1 MRVYFVQPPWPGPG
15 YGLRSQN
22 RWPRKRGDKYNRYPI
37 LLAYVVTLLKNA
49 GHQVRYLDSGYLEL
63 DYEQT
68 LQKIGVYNPDIVYI
82 ETATSAFL
90 HDIKFA
96 KLLKQRFPKVILIA
110 AGTHVSY
117 FPEKS
122 LEDAP
127 IDIVIK
133 GEFDLP
139 SLNAVNALQE
149 GGDLSGV
156 LGIAYRD
163 KEGNI
168 KNNPDQPL
176 MKDLD
181 LLPFPDREI
190 IPHQYYA
197 EAHVVNF
204 PFTFIMGGR
213 GCPHSCTYC
222 LWTNIYY
229 ARQFRSRS
237 PDNICDELEWL
248 IKTYGIKEVYFDEG
262 TFNVTE
268 KRAIDISRR
277 IVERG
282 IKITWGCNGRV
293 DRVNKEMLHWMKRAG
308 CKIICYGPESAN
320 LETLKR
326 IKKAI
331 TPEQTVRCFQLM
343 KGSGI
348 HAHANFMIGWP
359 WEAAKDIERTI
370 QHAVD
375 IKPDSVQFSLV
386 FPIPGTKMYE
396 EAKEKDWFHE
406 DVLSDWGRFEMST
419 GPVLKSITSKE
430 ELMNA
435 IAKSHAKFYMRPE
448 YIIKQIFKIKG
459 MKDVK
464 KIVRGAD
471 SVIRGKILYN
481 LGRKKPMISSS

>member
-181 LLPFPDREI
+181 LLPFHI
-190 IPHQYYA
+190 
-197 EAHVVNF
+197 V
-204 PFTFIMGGR
+204 
-213 GCPHSCTYC
+213 
-222 LWTNIYY
+222 
-229 ARQFRSRS
+229 
-237 PDNICDELEWL
+237 
-248 IKTYGIKEVYFDEG
+248 
-262 TFNVTE
+262 
-268 KRAIDISRR
+268 RA
-277 IVERG
+277 
-282 IKITWGCNGRV
+282 
-293 DRVNKEMLHWMKRAG
+293 
-308 CKIICYGPESAN
+308 
-320 LETLKR
+320 
-326 IKKAI
+326 KKA
-331 TPEQTVRCFQLM
+331 PNGHRAVR
-343 KGSGI
+343 I
-348 HAHANFMIGWP
+348 
-359 WEAAKDIERTI
+359 AKPPDLCLNSPLKIVNIEHI
-370 QHAVD
+370 VNLLQV
-375 IKPDSVQFSLV
+375 V
-386 FPIPGTKMYE
+386 
-396 EAKEKDWFHE
+396 
-406 DVLSDWGRFEMST
+406 MST
-419 GPVLKSITSKE
+419 WCLTTKIF
-430 ELMNA
+430 A
-435 IAKSHAKFYMRPE
+435 IFSRFFTPQAH
-448 YIIKQIFKIKG
+448 
-459 MKDVK
+459 
-464 KIVRGAD
+464 
-471 SVIRGKILYN
+471 
-481 LGRKKPMISSS
+481 